1 MVVCESSPFS
11 LGVRKS
17 CKSINLFAAAGVGFS
32 SETVA
37 QKMSQKA
44 IYLYTHIIISATSN
58 DRRKVSFRW
67 KSGIAYVAG
76 VKPTPVK
83 IFLLLFF

>member
-44 IYLYTHIIISATSN
+44 IYLYTHIIISATGLSP
-58 DRRKVSFRW
+58 
-67 KSGIAYVAG
+67 ILII
-76 VKPTPVK
+76 
-83 IFLLLFF
+83 IFFSLFSCIYDLIVFFL

>member
-1 MVVCESSPFS
+1 MVVCESLPFS

-44 IYLYTHIIISATSN
+44 IYLYTHIIISATGLVTNFNNNS
-58 DRRKVSFRW
+58 SFFFLPFL
-67 KSGIAYVAG
+67 AYM
-76 VKPTPVK
+76 
-83 IFLLLFF
+83 I